1 VATSVWLFEPRSH
14 GRKRKATRARN
25 GAPLPG
31 RHPGFHHI
39 PHRSASRR
47 LRLVIE
53 ESAMA
58 VRIPDADLGQLDP
71 KIHAAS
77 NLAAPQRDG
86 EFKILFIYSLVPV
99 WGGFVQLTTPES
111 PSCWEAPRAVS
122 NKPTLQFRV
131 ARPSSRVRIAFP
143 RT

>member
-1 VATSVWLFEPRSH
+1 MATSVWLFEPRSH

-53 ESAMA
+53 EPAMA

-122 NKPTLQFRV
+122 NVPTL
-131 ARPSSRVRIAFP
+131 
-143 RT
+143 